1 MANNLAAFNRQAW
14 SQRLVERLNQVNVM
28 LGLVNRNWEGDLT
41 KSLSVQIRTA
51 GNISFG
57 SYTKSTQISYQN
69 LTPINE
75 VFTVSD
81 AQYAAFAIDDVDK
94 AQTDINAMDVYL
106 GRAVVALNN
115 TIEAKLTSAYPSAA
129 VTLAAAV
136 VGTGTILTPVIGTG
150 TLAGQIASV
159 TITAAGTGHVGVPNA
174 FIVGGDGISA
184 TVTVSLTSTTTGG
197 IAAVTVVSGGS
208 NYTIAPKCYLTGA
221 TGVVLDSGTGV
232 TGIYTKFVEA
242 RTILGLQN
250 VPTTPGSRWAV
261 IDTTTSG
268 LLLQDTAH
276 FIRAT
281 ALGDK
286 VVQQALFNDQAV
298 DRRASEAIPGFIGEC
313 MGFSVYESN
322 HVPTSGSS
330 KYLMFGNNEAI
341 SYASQITEMEL
352 IRLQTYFGDAAREL
366 LLHDKFISA
375 ENARRLVVLNAQG
388 P

>member
-81 AQYAAFAIDDVDK
+81 AQYAAFAIDAVDK

-106 GRAVVALNN
+106 ERAVVALNN
-115 TIEAKLTSAYPSAA
+115 TIEAKLTGAYSSAA

-174 FIVGGDGISA
+174 FIVGGDGVSA

-197 IAAVTVVSGGS
+197 IAGVTVVSGGS

-268 LLLQDTAH
+268 LLLSDTSH

-281 ALGDK
+281 DLGDR
-286 VVQQALFNDQAV
+286 VVQQALFGDQAV
-298 DRRASEAIPGFIGEC
+298 NRTASSNVPGFVGMC

-341 SYASQITEMEL
+341 SYASQITEMEM
-352 IRLQTYFGDAAREL
+352 IRLQTYFGYAARAL